1 MSRQAATEQPAPQL
15 SGGRRGQ
22 GTETPPHTHLPVCTV
37 CTTAETGSSLTRSE
51 SFPSLD
57 SYLQRELE
65 VRSYL
70 QKELEVKS
78 ARVRARVC
86 VCVCVC
92 VCWGWRVLRG
102 SFRRSESALLGLGTG
117 PCEEPTHVPFGG
129 SNIKKLLYS

>member
-92 VCWGWRVLRG
+92 VLGVEGVERKFQEVRKCTARIGDG
-102 SFRRSESALLGLGTG
+102 AL
-117 PCEEPTHVPFGG
+117 
-129 SNIKKLLYS
+129 

>member
-78 ARVRARVC
+78 ARVRARVYFD
-86 VCVCVC
+86 
-92 VCWGWRVLRG
+92 GSLIFHFLSINKPLAHPALVLV
-102 SFRRSESALLGLGTG
+102 
-117 PCEEPTHVPFGG
+117 H
-129 SNIKKLLYS
+129 NLYPEAEF